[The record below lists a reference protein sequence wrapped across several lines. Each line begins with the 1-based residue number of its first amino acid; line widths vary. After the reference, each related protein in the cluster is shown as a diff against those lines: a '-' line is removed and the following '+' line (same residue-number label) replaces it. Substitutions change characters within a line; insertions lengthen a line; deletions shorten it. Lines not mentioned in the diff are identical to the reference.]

1 MRRGGPPAHSAA
13 TPEFVEL
20 PGQISWTEIPNIW
33 ERQSRV
39 HRAAKDQ
46 ATKNQQDDSKYPP
59 TGEIRTLRFAYSS
72 RR

>member
-20 PGQISWTEIPNIW
+20 PGPVSWTEIANIW
-33 ERQSRV
+33 ARLSRV

-46 ATKNQQDDSKYPP
+46 ATKTSKMAAS
-59 TGEIRTLRFAYSS
+59 TH
-72 RR
+72 